1 MIIYRCFNANYNN
14 DPILNLRLE
23 KYVNLLD
30 DNHVLI
36 IGLGHNHGAGKFPY
50 YLHQDKNVI
59 NWYNEKKKIYYLDF
73 EEGSSFYAPFLDR
86 NCNLAPFENMCT
98 KIFSICKLTS
108 QFVNNHF
115 NTNKRFAIP
124 FFFSEDFIK
133 TNFNK
138 TIDVIYTGN
147 YSSSKYVPIN
157 DIYETMK
164 KFNYCWIGS
173 VKSNYN
179 APTYENKIDMY
190 AKSKIAVV
198 HNILEETNTKS
209 NFSFFKDKVS
219 HFDYVDTLHIVPQI
233 KSRTFEAAF
242 NKCIILAFKDP
253 FNTIEQFFEENVDFI
268 YWTNKDELNTLLQEI
283 INNYDK
289 FKHIAEHAYNKA
301 INNYTTKHF
310 VENYLLNSK

>member
-50 YLHQDKNVI
+50 YLHKDKNVI

-73 EEGSSFYAPFLDR
+73 EEGSSFYEPFKDR
-86 NCNLAPFENMCT
+86 NCNLVPFENMCT
-98 KIFSICKLTS
+98 KIFSICKLTCD
-108 QFVNNHF
+108 FINKEF
-115 NTNKRFAIP
+115 NTNKREAIP

-133 TNFNK
+133 NSFTK

-147 YSSSKYVPIN
+147 YSNLQYLPIN
-157 DIYETMK
+157 DIYDTMK
-164 KFNYCWIGS
+164 NFNYCWIGGD
-173 VKSNYN
+173 KSNYDS
-179 APTYENKIDMY
+179 PTYENKIDMY
-190 AKSKIAVV
+190 SKSKIAIV
-198 HNILEETNTKS
+198 HNVLSQNTS
-209 NFSFFKDKVS
+209 NNYTYFKNKTKFVE
-219 HFDYVDTLHIVPQI
+219 HIDTLHLVPQI

-253 FNTIEQFFEENVDFI
+253 FNYIEQFFEENNEFI
-268 YWTNKDELNTLLQEI
+268 YWTNKNELNILLQQI
-283 INNYDK
+283 INNYDNY
-289 FKHIAEHAYNKA
+289 KHIAEHAYNKA